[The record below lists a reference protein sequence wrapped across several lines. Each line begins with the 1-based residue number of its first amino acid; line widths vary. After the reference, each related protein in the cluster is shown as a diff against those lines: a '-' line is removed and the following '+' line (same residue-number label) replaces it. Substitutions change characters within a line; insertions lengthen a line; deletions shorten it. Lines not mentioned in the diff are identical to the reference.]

1 MRALVQRVREAAVQ
15 IGGEEY
21 SRIGKG
27 LLVFIGIEHSDTEQ
41 DAGWLARKL
50 PQLRIF
56 SDDEGLMNKSV
67 IDIRGELL
75 VVSQFTLHARTKKG
89 NRPSFT
95 EAARP
100 EQAIPLYNFFIEQL
114 REAAQLPVSTG
125 VFGADM
131 QVILQNDGPVTLW
144 LDTRQSE

>member
-1 MRALVQRVREAAVQ
+1 MRALVQRVRHAAVQ
-15 IGGEEY
+15 IDGAEH
-21 SRIGKG
+21 SRIGQG
-27 LLVFIGIEHSDTEQ
+27 LLIFIGIEHSDGEQ
-41 DAGWLARKL
+41 DADWLARKL

-56 SDDEGLMNKSV
+56 ADAAGLMNKSV
-67 IDIRGELL
+67 IDIQGELL

-100 EQAIPLYNFFIEQL
+100 EQAIPLYEYFIGQL

-144 LDTRQSE
+144 LDTRQGE